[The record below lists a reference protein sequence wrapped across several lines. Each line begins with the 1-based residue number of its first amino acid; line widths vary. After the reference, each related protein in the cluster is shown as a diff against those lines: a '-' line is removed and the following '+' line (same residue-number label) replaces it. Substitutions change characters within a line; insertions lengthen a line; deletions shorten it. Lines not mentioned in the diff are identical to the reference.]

1 VKAHFQPHVK
11 NLRVW
16 RKQSH
21 GDVLNLASNE
31 FVHPV
36 VDRIARDV
44 LAGLDARTVT
54 GYPFHGGLVERLAA
68 HTGVRGDQL
77 MITAGS
83 DDAIKILADALF
95 RTTGRLVLQ
104 EPNYELVRQY
114 ALLRL
119 VAVTPVATREDR
131 RFHLEDFRAAI
142 ARTGPACVYLSNPNG
157 PLGTCLTLDE
167 LHALAGCCADAG
179 CLLFVDEAYVPYN
192 GFDHAPLLDAH
203 DCVVL
208 VRSFSKSY
216 GVPGARLGVVMA
228 HPDVIK
234 YLRPWQGANPVSGM
248 TAAVMLGF
256 LDRAPELAAARQEIV
271 ETRDW
276 FARAVVAALPSWTAL
291 PSHANFVN
299 FTTDET
305 PATWARWLLERG
317 IRVRAMDYGCLRVT
331 IADRRRMDRLLDLL
345 VAAHHT
351 TDREVGRSSL
361 R

>member
-1 VKAHFQPHVK
+1 MKAHFQPHVED
-11 NLRVW
+11 LRVW
-16 RKQSH
+16 RKQDH
-21 GDVLNLASNE
+21 GGVLNLGSNE

-36 VDRIARDV
+36 VDEIARDV
-44 LAGLDARTVT
+44 LARVDTRTIT
-54 GYPFHGGLVERLAA
+54 AYPFHGGLVERLAA
-68 HTGVRGDQL
+68 HTGVSGDRM

-114 ALLRL
+114 ALLRQ
-119 VAVTPVATREDR
+119 VAVTPVTTREDR
-131 RFHLEDFRAAI
+131 RFHLDDFRAAI

-157 PLGTCLTLDE
+157 PLGACFPLAQ
-167 LHALAGCCADAG
+167 LHILAGWCAGAG
-179 CLLFVDEAYVPYN
+179 SLLFVDEAYVPYN
-192 GFDHAPLLDAH
+192 GFDHTPLLAAH

-216 GVPGARLGVVMA
+216 GVPGARLAAVLA
-228 HPDVIK
+228 HPAVIG

-248 TAAVMLGF
+248 AAAVMHGF

-271 ETRDW
+271 DTRDW
-276 FARAVVAALPSWTAL
+276 FARAVVAALPSWAAL

-299 FTTDET
+299 FTTDAT
-305 PATWARWLLERG
+305 PDAWARRLLERG
-317 IRVRAMDYGCLRVT
+317 IRVKAMDYGCLRVT
-331 IADRRRMDRLLDLL
+331 VADRRRMDRVLELL